1 MPHSDDRIDPEEIV
15 SKSEI
20 KRDLLA
26 LQKLAE
32 RLIGLSPAQWEQL
45 GFNQPLLEALQESR
59 RVKGHNAMRRH
70 IRRLGK
76 LLREEN
82 SDRVVALFKGI
93 DGQHEDEKRRFHRLE
108 ILRDRLLHEGEA
120 AVTDLLQL
128 CPAADSQRI
137 RQFIRA
143 GKREL
148 EQEKPPLAQRK
159 LFKYLKELPLK

>member
-1 MPHSDDRIDPEEIV
+1 MPQSDDLHDLDNQV

-20 KRDLLA
+20 KRDMLA

-32 RLIGLSPAQWEQL
+32 RLVKLTPGQWEQQHF
-45 GFNQPLLEALQESR
+45 GQKMMAALQESR

-76 LLREEN
+76 LLREED
-82 SDRVVALFKGI
+82 SERVVALFRNI

-108 ILRDRLLHEGEA
+108 NWRDRLMNEGETA
-120 AVTDLLQL
+120 LSELLQR
-128 CPAADSQRI
+128 CPDADRQRI
-137 RQFIRA
+137 QQFIRA

-148 EQEKPPLAQRK
+148 ELEKPPSAQRK
-159 LFKYLKELPLK
+159 LFKYLKEIPLK

>member
-1 MPHSDDRIDPEEIV
+1 MQHNDDRNDTEASV

-32 RLIGLSPAQWEQL
+32 RLLELSPSQWEQL
-45 GFNQPLLEALQESR
+45 SFDRNMMEALQESR

-76 LLREEN
+76 LLREED
-82 SDRVVALFKGI
+82 SERIATLFKRI
-93 DGQHEDEKRRFHRLE
+93 DGRHEEEIRRFHRLE
-108 ILRDRLLHEGEA
+108 HLRDRLMQGGDA
-120 AVTDLLQL
+120 AMTELLQL
-128 CPAADSQRI
+128 CPVADRQRI
-137 RQFIRA
+137 QQFVRA

-148 EQEKPPLAQRK
+148 ELEKPPAAQRK
-159 LFKYLKELPLK
+159 LFKYLKELSIK

>member
-1 MPHSDDRIDPEEIV
+1 MPESDDRLEPEIQV

-20 KRDLLA
+20 KRDMLA

-32 RLIGLSPAQWEQL
+32 RLVKLTPGQWEQQHF
-45 GFNQPLLEALQESR
+45 GQKMMAALEESR

-76 LLREEN
+76 LLREED
-82 SDRVVALFKGI
+82 SERVVALFRNI

-108 ILRDRLLHEGEA
+108 NWRDRLMHEGETA
-120 AVTDLLQL
+120 LSELLQR
-128 CPAADSQRI
+128 CPDADRQRI
-137 RQFIRA
+137 QQFIRA

-148 EQEKPPLAQRK
+148 EQEKPPSAQRK